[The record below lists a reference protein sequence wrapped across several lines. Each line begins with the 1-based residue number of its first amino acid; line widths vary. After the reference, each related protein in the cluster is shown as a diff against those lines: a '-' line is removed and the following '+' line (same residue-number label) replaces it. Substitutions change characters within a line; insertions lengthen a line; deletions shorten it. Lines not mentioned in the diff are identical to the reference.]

1 MTYCVAMYL
10 NDGLVFASDT
20 RTNAGV
26 DHVSIFKKLFYFN
39 NANRELVIQSAGNL
53 ATTQSVIAILR
64 QEIENDDKDNI
75 MKLKSMFEIAEHL
88 GATLRKVIKR
98 DESELISKN
107 TLSCSFILGGYIGEK
122 NPALYNIYPEGNF
135 VLTNKD
141 TPYFQIGETKYGKP
155 IIDRLI
161 NFNTKL
167 SDALKC
173 AMISFDST
181 IKSNVSVAL
190 PIDILVM
197 DRINKT
203 TKQKRLTAQDPY
215 ILTVRKSWGQLIVDN
230 FHKIPDLSWE
240 E

>member
-1 MTYCVAMYL
+1 M
-10 NDGLVFASDT
+10 
-20 RTNAGV
+20 
-26 DHVSIFKKLFYFN
+26 
-39 NANRELVIQSAGNL
+39 L
-53 ATTQSVIAILR
+53 A
-64 QEIENDDKDNI
+64 
-75 MKLKSMFEIAEHL
+75 
-88 GATLRKVIKR
+88 
-98 DESELISKN
+98 
-107 TLSCSFILGGYIGEK
+107 
-122 NPALYNIYPEGNF
+122 
-135 VLTNKD
+135 NKD